1 MARAPVADR
10 FPFSLLTAGKTFE
23 DYAANRATRDVAERN
38 LERVPDAPRHIPGK
52 NEGSAQG
59 HRLAGARLC

>member
-23 DYAANRATRDVAERN
+23 DYAPIGRRAMWPSATSSGSPMH
-38 LERVPDAPRHIPGK
+38 RVTFRQ
-52 NEGSAQG
+52 E
-59 HRLAGARLC
+59 